1 MKKTLVVLF
10 LLLTATMGLH
20 ASTVGDTAN
29 IHTPIRIILP
39 EDTKGWVYY
48 FYMDGQGHP
57 PVQLDGR
64 ETTMTVSTNKRS
76 FSHAYIYASNM
87 DINRQTNKFAV
98 KLTGRPVFLMVK
110 STDGVIVRA
119 KKLTM
124 NKYAQQRMHLPEGKR
139 APWIN

>member
-1 MKKTLVVLF
+1 MKRVVALLVM
-10 LLLTATMGLH
+10 LLSLCSFVKAG
-20 ASTVGDTAN
+20 TVGDTAN

-139 APWIN
+139 APWVY